1 MGSSIVTTVSR
12 SKLFLLG
19 KRGTLLIFHH
29 RMAPLTRGTTGEKLG
44 EQVFG
49 EIMAELKPFDV
60 ESILASMGPR

>member
-1 MGSSIVTTVSR
+1 M
-12 SKLFLLG
+12 FLLE

-29 RMAPLTRGTTGEKLG
+29 RMAPLTRGATGEKVG